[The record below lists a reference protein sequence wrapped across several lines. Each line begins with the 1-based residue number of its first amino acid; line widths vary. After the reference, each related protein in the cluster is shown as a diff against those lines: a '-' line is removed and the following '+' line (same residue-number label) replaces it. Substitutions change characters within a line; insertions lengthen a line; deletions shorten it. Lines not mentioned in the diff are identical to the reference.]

1 VLKSSKLTGTDTSAK
16 TVLSLTN
23 TMIGSSVIIYPVL
36 FLQDGIIG
44 SSIIMLVIGCIQ
56 FITCRLLVIHNRTD

>member
-1 VLKSSKLTGTDTSAK
+1 LIGTDSSTK

-23 TMIGSSVIIYPVL
+23 TMIGSAVIVYPVL
-36 FLQDGIIG
+36 FIQDGIIG
-44 SSIIMLVIGCIQ
+44 STIIMLVVGCIQ

>member
-1 VLKSSKLTGTDTSAK
+1 MIGTDSSTK

-23 TMIGSSVIIYPVL
+23 TMIGSAVIVYPVL
-36 FLQDGIIG
+36 FIQDGIIG
-44 SSIIMLVIGCIQ
+44 STIIMLVVGCIQ